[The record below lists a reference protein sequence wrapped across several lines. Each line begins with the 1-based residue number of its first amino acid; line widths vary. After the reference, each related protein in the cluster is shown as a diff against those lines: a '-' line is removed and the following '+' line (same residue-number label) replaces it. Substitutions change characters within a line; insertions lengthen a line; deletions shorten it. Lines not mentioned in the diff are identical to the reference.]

1 MTVVL
6 AGSKNLLQV
15 SKAVFVAG
23 VFDLAFIGL
32 DAYIWRETRKE
43 ADLIA
48 KINAARA
55 ALDHSLDASYFD
67 IEQFYLQNFEEDK
80 KKIRAELKQSVIQV
94 INGISTGSVAVNDP
108 VTVGL

>member
-1 MTVVL
+1 M
-6 AGSKNLLQV
+6 
-15 SKAVFVAG
+15 
-23 VFDLAFIGL
+23 
-32 DAYIWRETRKE
+32 
-43 ADLIA
+43 
-48 KINAARA
+48 
-55 ALDHSLDASYFD
+55 DASYFD